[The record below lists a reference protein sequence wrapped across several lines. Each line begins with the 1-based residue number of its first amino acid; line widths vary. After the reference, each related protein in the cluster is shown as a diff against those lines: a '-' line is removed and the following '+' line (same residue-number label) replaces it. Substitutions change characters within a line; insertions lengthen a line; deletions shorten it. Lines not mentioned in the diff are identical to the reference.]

1 MSRFD
6 INCMVGHWPFR
17 KLRYNKPE
25 DRLKTHMKNDITG
38 GCISSLTCSSYFVC
52 YNENKP

>member
-25 DRLKTHMKNDITG
+25 DRLKTHMKNDIT
-38 GCISSLTCSSYFVC
+38 ISSLTCSSYFVC